1 MTRRRLYL
9 LLQPE
14 SPDNGGRL
22 FCAVHHLMVAAGI
35 AIMLSATVTAM
46 ADAHGPLLEIGFY
59 VVAAF
64 FLVEYVLRLIAAP
77 EAPGGEH
84 RKPLD
89 ARLGWATS
97 LGGVFDLVCTLPGL
111 VALLHV
117 PEAGPPRLFRAFQH
131 LPHSPGLPLSR
142 PRITPAPPH

>member
-1 MTRRRLYL
+1 MNRRRLYL

-14 SPDNGGRL
+14 SPGPGARI
-22 FCAVHHLMVAAGI
+22 FRAAHHLMVAAGI
-35 AIMLSATVTAM
+35 AIMLTATVTAM
-46 ADAHGPLLEIGFY
+46 ADAHGSFLEIGFY

-84 RKPLD
+84 RRPLD

-97 LGGVFDLVCTLPGL
+97 LGGGAVGRSPIGPQAQS
-111 VALLHV
+111 VAS
-117 PEAGPPRLFRAFQH
+117 EARNRENRRRVRNM
-131 LPHSPGLPLSR
+131 S
-142 PRITPAPPH
+142 